1 MKGNEKE
8 IRNLFIGYVI
18 GIGAF
23 LAMLGMI
30 LLS

>member
-1 MKGNEKE
+1 MKRNDRE
-8 IRNLFIGYVI
+8 IKNLFIGYVI
-18 GIGAF
+18 GIGSF

>member
-1 MKGNEKE
+1 MKRNEKE
-8 IRNLFIGYVI
+8 IRDLFIGYVI

>member
-1 MKGNEKE
+1 MKRNEKE

>member
-1 MKGNEKE
+1 MKRSDRE
-8 IRNLFIGYVI
+8 IKNLFIGYVI

-23 LAMLGMI
+23 LAMLGII

>member
-1 MKGNEKE
+1 MKRDEKE
-8 IRNLFIGYVI
+8 IRDLFIGYVI

-23 LAMLGMI
+23 LAMLGML